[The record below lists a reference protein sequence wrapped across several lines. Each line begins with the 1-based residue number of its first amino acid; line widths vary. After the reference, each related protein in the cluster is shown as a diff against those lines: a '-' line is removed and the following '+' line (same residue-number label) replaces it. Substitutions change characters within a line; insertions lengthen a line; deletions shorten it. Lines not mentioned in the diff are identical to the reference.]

1 MRSASQSP
9 NYSRSIKT
17 MSSFKTIVTGIFYY
31 AFVWIAGILLGSV
44 FISIAAFIIGIVA
57 RCVEY
62 GFNCGW
68 NILQL
73 GAIF

>member
-1 MRSASQSP
+1 
-9 NYSRSIKT
+9 
-17 MSSFKTIVTGIFYY
+17 MSSLKTIVTGIFYY
-31 AFVWIAGILLGSV
+31 TFCWGGGILLGSV
-44 FISIAAFIIGIVA
+44 FLSIAAFIIGIVA

-73 GAIF
+73 GAMF